1 MRQVDKPLAVD
12 SIEDEDRALGACGC
26 GGAWSL
32 ASEDVAPIHGHWYDA
47 LVVRCNQC
55 GEHRR
60 AIFDVT
66 PFFTPPTH
74 AWTRAAS

>member
-1 MRQVDKPLAVD
+1 MDKPIAVD
-12 SIEDEDRALGACGC
+12 SIDEEDHALGECAC

-47 LVVRCNQC
+47 LVVRCTGC
-55 GEHRR
+55 GDSRR

-66 PFFTPPTH
+66 RFFTPPTH
-74 AWTRAAS
+74 AWARAAS